1 MKELFKQA
9 IDLVGDGQTIADEI
23 SKYNTDFNG
32 KKMSIKSIQHLIAVL
47 AREYAALY
55 RDMKNKR

>member
-9 IDLVGDGQTIADEI
+9 INLVEDAQTIADEI

-32 KKMSIKSIQHLIAVL
+32 KKMSIKRIQHLIATL
-47 AREYAALY
+47 AREWATLY
-55 RDMKNKR
+55 GDVGNKR

>member
-1 MKELFKQA
+1 MKELFKRA
-9 IDLVGDGQTIADEI
+9 TNLVGDGQTIADEI

-32 KKMSIKSIQHLIAVL
+32 KKMSIKCIQHLIAAL

-55 RDMKNKR
+55 GDVGNKR

>member
-47 AREYAALY
+47 AREWATLY
-55 RDMKNKR
+55 GDVGNKR